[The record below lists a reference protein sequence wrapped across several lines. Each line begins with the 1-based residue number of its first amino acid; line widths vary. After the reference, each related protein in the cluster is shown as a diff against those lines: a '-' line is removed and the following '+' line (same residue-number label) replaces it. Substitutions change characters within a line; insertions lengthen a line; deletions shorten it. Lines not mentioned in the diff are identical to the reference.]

1 MARYYWLKLHDN
13 FFDKYEIKK
22 LRKIPGGDTYTIIYL
37 KLLLYI
43 MNTEGKIPFE
53 GLETHIHKEIALK
66 INEDETSVEMT
77 LNALKM
83 MKLLEEREG
92 DVAFPEHE
100 KVTGAIAPKPSRK
113 SLPENI
119 KNKYGK
125 FENVKLSDKEIE
137 DLKEFFGSEAIMWQ
151 KVDDMSLYLKSK
163 GDKYKSHSATLMT
176 WGRKDGFGGK
186 KPKTK
191 KEEFAED
198 RWL

>member
-37 KLLLYI
+37 KLLLYT
-43 MNTEGKIPFE
+43 MNTDGKIPFE

-83 MKLLEEREG
+83 LKLLEEREG

-100 KVTGAIAPKPSRK
+100 KVTGAIAPKPSK
-113 SLPENI
+113 KALPEN
-119 KNKYGK
+119 KPKMYGT
-125 FENVKLSDKEIE
+125 FENVPLSDAQYEKA
-137 DLKEFFGSEAIMWQ
+137 LKFYGSAGLLENRIN
-151 KVDDMSLYLKSK
+151 DMSVYCKAK
-163 GDKYKSHSATLMT
+163 GKKYKDYGAALIQ
-176 WGRKDGFGGK
+176 WGRKDGIKG
-186 KPKTK
+186 TAK
-191 KEEFAED
+191 KEEFKED
-198 RWL
+198 NWL

>member
-37 KLLLYI
+37 KLLLYT

-100 KVTGAIAPKPSRK
+100 KVVGAVAPKPSRK

-191 KEEFAED
+191 KEEFTED

>member
-37 KLLLYI
+37 KLLLYT
-43 MNTEGKIPFE
+43 MNTDGKIPFE

-151 KVDDMSLYLKSK
+151 KVPFVNVWPRLYLSYIKINRFIVVLIRIN
-163 GDKYKSHSATLMT
+163 DPNCTIFAYL
-176 WGRKDGFGGK
+176 
-186 KPKTK
+186 KPNNSCSVC
-191 KEEFAED
+191 
-198 RWL
+198 

>member
-22 LRKIPGGDTYTIIYL
+22 LRRYPGGDTYTIIYL
-37 KLLLYI
+37 KLLVFT
-43 MNTEGKIPFE
+43 MNTGGIYRFKGMES
-53 GLETHIHKEIALK
+53 HVHKEIALD
-66 INEDETSVEMT
+66 INEDENAVELT

-83 MKLLEEREG
+83 LKLLEEREG

-100 KVTGAIAPKPSRK
+100 KVTGVVAPKPSRK

-186 KPKTK
+186 KVRTK
-191 KEEFAED
+191 KEEFKADE
-198 RWL
+198 WL